1 MGKMNENMMIP
12 VSHYIY
18 ISLDFRGRLF
28 SDPDE
33 KFVGAKSCASLVFVV
48 CVPGLSGLEQK
59 RWWKQ
64 AEEVLYLKVPE
75 TTMEMVSDG
84 FPVQMSTFVQMKTRE
99 NCVLWLFQVWQAA
112 SKMLPNL
119 AAALRIANM
128 AACREGQASHH
139 SVPKRM
145 EVLSWAPGI

>member
-12 VSHYIY
+12 VSHYIYIY

-59 RWWKQ
+59 RW
-64 AEEVLYLKVPE
+64 
-75 TTMEMVSDG
+75 
-84 FPVQMSTFVQMKTRE
+84 
-99 NCVLWLFQVWQAA
+99 
-112 SKMLPNL
+112 
-119 AAALRIANM
+119 
-128 AACREGQASHH
+128 
-139 SVPKRM
+139 
-145 EVLSWAPGI
+145 